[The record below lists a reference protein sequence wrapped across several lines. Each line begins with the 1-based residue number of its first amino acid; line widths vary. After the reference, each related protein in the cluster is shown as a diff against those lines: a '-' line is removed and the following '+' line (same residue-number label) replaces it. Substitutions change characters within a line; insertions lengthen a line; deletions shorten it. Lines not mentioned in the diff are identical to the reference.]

1 MKETEKLELRICWP
15 LSVVMWMRV
24 AWIVWGLSM
33 ALSYESVVSVQLIG
47 WIEAGILLRLA
58 QWLAEGEWGNTTG

>member
-1 MKETEKLELRICWP
+1 MKETEKIVLRISWP

-24 AWIVWGLSM
+24 AWITWGLSM
-33 ALSYESVVSVQLIG
+33 ALSYASVVSVQLIG
-47 WIEAGILLRLA
+47 WVEAGILLRLA